1 MVAHA
6 TAAVAGCIVERLAG
20 KPFLIDPMTHVF
32 QHALT
37 HLLRDSN
44 RPPTEINPLKR
55 TWVKLAGAYGDVFSS
70 ALKSFHP
77 IVPGDFAAEAV
88 VDSVAERVAQFQ
100 GTTLQAAFDAGPDHD
115 LLEFALVGPGG
126 GDAGSA
132 PMTPAA
138 VVAPYFFV
146 ADTETAEWLDVN
158 RRLAI
163 AARSAVPGRPV
174 FVEVVV
180 EGRQTQQFY
189 DQVARTYQGISTDGF
204 LLWVDRFV
212 EAEATEVDL
221 ESYVALLKQLGRI
234 KPVTILHGG
243 YLAIVL
249 GRFPQLAVAGVCH
262 GMEYGEDR
270 GVVPA
275 GGGLPMAK
283 FYHPKLHRRLS
294 LADCIPVVAP
304 YLTSADHYRAFV
316 CDCAECEKMLGSDPN
331 PVRAF
336 ARHYGDARPVSFA
349 RRNQMVVLDYPTAE
363 TKAHCLSHYLES
375 KRREYDEDDDLPTV
389 VGRLRDTYE
398 ELGRQAGQMVVSH
411 VGRWIR
417 LLEKIRDK
425 T

>member
-6 TAAVAGCIVERLAG
+6 PAAVAGCIVERLVG

-32 QHALT
+32 QHPLT
-37 HLLRDSN
+37 HLLRDAN
-44 RPPTEINPLKR
+44 RPLSETNPIKR
-55 TWVKLAGAYGDVFSS
+55 TWAKLADAYGDAFFS
-70 ALKSFHP
+70 ALNSFHP
-77 IVPGDFAAEAV
+77 IVPDDFAADAV
-88 VDSVAERVAQFQ
+88 VRSVAEKVAQFQ
-100 GTTLQAAFDAGPDHD
+100 ETKLQAAFDVGPDHD
-115 LLEFALVGPGG
+115 LLAFALEGTGRGDGG
-126 GDAGSA
+126 ST
-132 PMTPAA
+132 PMAPAA

-146 ADTETAEWLDVN
+146 ADTETTEWLEVN

-163 AARSAVPGRPV
+163 AARSTVPGRPL

-180 EGRQTQQFY
+180 GGRQTHQFY
-189 DQVARTYQGISTDGF
+189 DHVARTYQGISADGF

-212 EAEATEVDL
+212 EAEATETDL
-221 ESYVALLKQLGRI
+221 ESYVTLLKQLGRI

-243 YLAIVL
+243 YLAIAL
-249 GRFPQLAVAGVCH
+249 GRLPQLAVAGVCH

-294 LADCIPVVAP
+294 LADCIPIVTP

-316 CDCAECEKMLGSDPN
+316 CDCAECERMLASDPN

-349 RRNQMVVLDYPTAE
+349 RRNQMVVLDYPTTE

-375 KRREYDEDDDLPTV
+375 KRREFDEDDDLPTI
-389 VGRLRDTYE
+389 VGRLRDTHG
-398 ELGRQAGQMVVSH
+398 ELGRQAGQMAVSH
-411 VGRWIR
+411 LGRWIR
-417 LLEKIRDK
+417 LLEKTRDK